1 MNTAIEEVSARPKSK
16 NAIPRQSLAAAVV
29 ERLRE
34 RILRGE
40 LAEGEQLR
48 QESIAAEFET
58 SRIPVREALSHLA
71 GEGLVKIIGNRGAV
85 VAALSPDEIMQL
97 FETRAVLESYM
108 VRLAIP
114 NMTAEDFRKAE
125 EILERYERSLE
136 HESEEKSWGRWNWNF
151 HSALYAP
158 ANRPVMMS
166 FLRTLNLQ
174 CDRYTRL
181 HLAVTRDQHQAGKAH
196 RDLLE
201 VCRSRDAAAAEEA
214 MRRHILDAGEYLR
227 ALLHRRRQR
236 NSGN

>member
-1 MNTAIEEVSARPKSK
+1 LAIEVTTRPKSK
-16 NAIPRQSLAAAVV
+16 HAIPRQSLAAAVV

-71 GEGLVKIIGNRGAV
+71 GEGLVRIVGNRGAI
-85 VAALSPDEIMQL
+85 VAVLSADEVMQI
-97 FETRAVLESYM
+97 FETRAVLESYI

-114 NMTAEDFRKAE
+114 NMRDEDFRKAE
-125 EILERYERSLE
+125 EILVRYEQSLE
-136 HESEEKSWGRWNWNF
+136 HEFEEKSWARWNWNF

-158 ANRPVMMS
+158 ANRSVMMS

-181 HLAVTRDQHQAGKAH
+181 HLAVTRDQHQAGMAH
-196 RDLLE
+196 RALLN
-201 VCRSRDAAAAEEA
+201 VCRTRDAAAAEVA
-214 MRRHILDAGEYLR
+214 MKKHILDAGEYLR
-227 ALLHRRRQR
+227 DLLQNRRRYR
-236 NSGN
+236 TS

>member
-1 MNTAIEEVSARPKSK
+1 MAIEVTARPKSK
-16 NAIPRQSLAAAVV
+16 HAIPRQSLAAAVV

-71 GEGLVKIIGNRGAV
+71 GEGLVRIVGNRGAI
-85 VAALSPDEIMQL
+85 VAVLSADEVMQI
-97 FETRAVLESYM
+97 FETRAVLESYI

-114 NMTAEDFRKAE
+114 NMRDEDFRKAE
-125 EILERYERSLE
+125 EILVRYEQSLE
-136 HESEEKSWGRWNWNF
+136 HEFEEKSWARWNWNF

-158 ANRPVMMS
+158 ANRSVMMS
-166 FLRTLNLQ
+166 FLKTLNLQ

-196 RDLLE
+196 RALLN
-201 VCRSRDAAAAEEA
+201 VCRTRDAAAAEEA
-214 MRRHILDAGEYLR
+214 MKKHILDAGEYLR
-227 ALLHRRRQR
+227 DLLQNRRRYR
-236 NSGN
+236 TS

>member
-1 MNTAIEEVSARPKSK
+1 MNVATEVTERLKSK

-29 ERLRE
+29 ERLRDK
-34 RILRGE
+34 ILHGE

-48 QESIAAEFET
+48 QESIAAEFAT

-71 GEGLVKIIGNRGAV
+71 GEGLVKIVGNRGAI
-85 VAALSPDEIMQL
+85 VAVLSADEIMQL

-114 NMTAEDFRKAE
+114 NMTDEDFRKAE
-125 EILERYERSLE
+125 EILARYEQSLE
-136 HESEEKSWGRWNWNF
+136 RESEEKSWGRWNWNF

-158 ANRPVMMS
+158 ANRLVMMS
-166 FLRTLNLQ
+166 IVKTLNQQ

-201 VCRSRDAAAAEEA
+201 VCRQKKPEAAEEA
-214 MRRHILDAGEYLR
+214 MRKHILEAGEYLR
-227 ALLHRRRQR
+227 NLLQNRRRQR
-236 NSGN
+236 GS

>member
-1 MNTAIEEVSARPKSK
+1 LAIEVTARPKSK
-16 NAIPRQSLAAAVV
+16 HAIPRQSLAAAVV

-34 RILRGE
+34 RILSGE

-71 GEGLVKIIGNRGAV
+71 GEGLVRIVGNRGAI
-85 VAALSPDEIMQL
+85 VAVLSADEVMQI
-97 FETRAVLESYM
+97 FETRAVLESYI

-114 NMTAEDFRKAE
+114 NMRDEDFRKAE
-125 EILERYERSLE
+125 EILVRYEQSLE
-136 HESEEKSWGRWNWNF
+136 HEFEEKSWARWNWNF

-158 ANRPVMMS
+158 ANRSVMMS
-166 FLRTLNLQ
+166 FLKTLNLQ

-196 RDLLE
+196 RALLN
-201 VCRSRDAAAAEEA
+201 VCRTRDAAAAEEA
-214 MRRHILDAGEYLR
+214 MKKHILDAGEYLR
-227 ALLHRRRQR
+227 DLLQNRRRYR
-236 NSGN
+236 TS